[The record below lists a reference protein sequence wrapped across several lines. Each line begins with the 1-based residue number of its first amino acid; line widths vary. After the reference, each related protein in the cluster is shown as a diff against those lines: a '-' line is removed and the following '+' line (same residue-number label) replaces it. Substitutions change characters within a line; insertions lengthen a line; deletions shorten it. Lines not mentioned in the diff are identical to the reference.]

1 MAWKVNTVTE
11 NGKFLYNE
19 IIDDGKPSW
28 IKQTVVEVRKDMIKV
43 VSSKGNM
50 YWVAKS
56 DKVMTMDV
64 KPKDVAVVGTF
75 KSGWLVTDVLR
86 HIDEVVDEDDDE
98 ELQRQLKEFNI
109 LGGGY

>member
-28 IKQTVVEVRKDMIKV
+28 MKQTVVEVGNDMIKV

-64 KPKDVAVVGTF
+64 KQKDVAVVGTF
-75 KSGWLVTDVLR
+75 KSGWLVTDVLK
-86 HIDEVVDEDDDE
+86 HTEEIVDDSDE
-98 ELQRQLKEFNI
+98 ELQRQLNEFNI